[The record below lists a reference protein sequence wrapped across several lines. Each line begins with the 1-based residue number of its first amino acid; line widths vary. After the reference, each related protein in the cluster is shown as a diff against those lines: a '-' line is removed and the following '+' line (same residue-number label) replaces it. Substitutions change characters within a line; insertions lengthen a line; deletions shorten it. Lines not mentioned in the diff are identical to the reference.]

1 MLPFDARM
9 WRILQSGGLST
20 APSPITT
27 PRNLIC
33 QVRYAWRLFNYFQQQ
48 LWLNMESSNQ
58 DEMRYHRAL
67 AVGSGG
73 FIRSI
78 ILRLQVRQT
87 LRNMMKKYAVRLTR
101 RISSCVCRLKRD
113 FGVTFVPEMLDETYG
128 YQILPP
134 SLTAPPQRQ
143 AHPASEPIDQED
155 DRVSDEDSA
164 SDDEDDQDDQY
175 SRSSLLPILEYRQ
188 V

>member
-1 MLPFDARM
+1 M
-9 WRILQSGGLST
+9 
-20 APSPITT
+20 
-27 PRNLIC
+27 
-33 QVRYAWRLFNYFQQQ
+33 
-48 LWLNMESSNQ
+48 
-58 DEMRYHRAL
+58 
-67 AVGSGG
+67 
-73 FIRSI
+73 
-78 ILRLQVRQT
+78 
-87 LRNMMKKYAVRLTR
+87 NMMNEYVVHLTR
-101 RISSCVCRLKRD
+101 RVSSCVCRLKRD

-134 SLTAPPQRQ
+134 SLTAPPQRP
-143 AHPASEPIDQED
+143 PASEPIDQED